1 MSRTASP
8 EFTAGHAGASRS
20 SAAADPAEI
29 SRGLKELQT
38 IARLMDARFG
48 VPGFRFG
55 LDSVIGLV
63 PGIGDAAG
71 GLISAYLIY
80 RAHQLG
86 ADNHI
91 KAKMVKNAGFDFAL
105 GLVPVVGDIGDVFF
119 KANTRNVRLL
129 TEHLREKHGAGMID
143 ITPPKGSGK
152 RGRQGRR

>member
-1 MSRTASP
+1 MSRTA
-8 EFTAGHAGASRS
+8 EFDTRYAGRTRGE
-20 SAAADPAEI
+20 ADPAEI
-29 SRGLKELQT
+29 ERGLRELDG

-48 VPGFRFG
+48 IPGFRFG

-86 ADNHI
+86 ADSHI
-91 KAKMVKNAGFDFAL
+91 KAKMVQNAGFDFAL

-119 KANTRNVRLL
+119 KANTHNVRLL
-129 TEHLREKHGAGMID
+129 TQHLKEKHGAGMID
-143 ITPPKGSGK
+143 ITPPTEG
-152 RGRQGRR
+152 QARRR